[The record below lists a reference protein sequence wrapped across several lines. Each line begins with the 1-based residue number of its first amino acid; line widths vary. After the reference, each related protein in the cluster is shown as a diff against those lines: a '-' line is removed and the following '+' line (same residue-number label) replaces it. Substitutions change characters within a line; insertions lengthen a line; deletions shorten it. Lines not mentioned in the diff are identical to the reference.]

1 LVKVNNMQRLLDSGL
16 EELTVMVYKMG
27 GVAEKALA
35 ISINGF
41 IDGKDVSKNV
51 LELSEI
57 LVNRTVEVEEKA
69 FSLIAKYQP
78 VASDLR
84 IINSYIKVAYDFERY
99 GRYAWDISFITTR
112 FNAKALNFDKWI
124 FEYIGKMAEKVLEMV
139 GISINSLKSLDPEL
153 VKTMNRA
160 ENAIDKSYF
169 EYLDKLVEQAGVT
182 NESTISSVLVVRYLE
197 RIADH
202 AMHIM
207 EAIVYIATGEKVTLR

>member
-1 LVKVNNMQRLLDSGL
+1 MQRLLDTGL

-35 ISINGF
+35 ISIDGF
-41 IDGKDVSKNV
+41 IDGKDVSKSV
-51 LELSEI
+51 HELSEI

-84 IINSYIKVAYDFERY
+84 IINSYMKVAYDFERY

-112 FNAKALNFDKWI
+112 FDGKSLNLDKWI
-124 FEYIGKMAEKVLEMV
+124 FEYVGKMAEKVLEMV
-139 GISINSLKSLDPEL
+139 GVSINSLKSLDPEL
-153 VKTMNRA
+153 VKTMTKA
-160 ENAIDKSYF
+160 ENAIDKAYF
-169 EYLDKLVEQAGVT
+169 EYLDKLVEQATAT
-182 NESTISSVLVVRYLE
+182 NECTISSVLVVRYLE